1 MVIAEGLR
9 PTTQEKVHGEQLP
22 DNIID
27 SYSQIAAQ
35 MALTVSL
42 TTSIGRNGL
51 LPFQRRQVI
60 GRGLLDGGNYST
72 FQTVNNV
79 VKGEE
84 FMAEYKPGAVAA
96 IAIARGNGFMSMPK
110 KFEYMNVLVGP
121 PQADEEIL
129 SSARDKQDGLRR
141 RLIGISVNP
150 FVAAREE
157 KTGIKI
163 DPVSGLMSIIRA
175 ATKAT
180 NKKDGPYGDLIVAG
194 QIHSTEALIAAAAV
208 KALGGFMEVKKSD
221 NSLLSLENLIPGEKQ
236 ELAVCIGL
244 ITDDHYFGKPGV
256 IRGGNGSYFVTT
268 AIIANEEIN
277 FKSINIKIPGTVTRH
292 F

>member
-96 IAIARGNGFMSMPK
+96 IAIVRGNGFMSMPK

-180 NKKDGPYGDLIVAG
+180 NKKDGPYGDFIVAG

-208 KALGGFMEVKKSD
+208 KALGGFMEVK
-221 NSLLSLENLIPGEKQ
+221 NSSLSLEDLIPKDGKNI
-236 ELAVCIGL
+236 AVCIGL

-268 AIIANEEIN
+268 AIIAHEEIN
-277 FKSINIKIPGTVTRH
+277 FKSINIEIPGTVTRH